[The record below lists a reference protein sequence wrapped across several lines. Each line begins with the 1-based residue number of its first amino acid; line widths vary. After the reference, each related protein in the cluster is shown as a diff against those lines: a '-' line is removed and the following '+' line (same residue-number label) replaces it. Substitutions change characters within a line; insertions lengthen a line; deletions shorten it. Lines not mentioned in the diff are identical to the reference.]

1 MLILLKDLL
10 EDKGWMVIVNADPV
24 KASNQYSE
32 MQPDCLILDIQLPAK
47 DGFQI
52 FRRFILITKNMS
64 YRRS

>member
-1 MLILLKDLL
+1 
-10 EDKGWMVIVNADPV
+10 MVIMNADPF